1 MKTTKKAYVAPV
13 VDVVTMVPE
22 QMMVVSGG
30 DPNQMSIK
38 GDGGISGIENFDPQS
53 NKNVW
58 EDLW

>member
-22 QMMVVSGG
+22 QMMVVSG
-30 DPNQMSIK
+30 DPNQMSIR
-38 GDGGISGIENFDPQS
+38 DNGIDEIENFAPQS

>member
-22 QMMVVSGG
+22 QMMVGS
-30 DPNQMSIK
+30 DLNQMSIK
-38 GDGGISGIENFDPQS
+38 DGGISEIENFAPQS

>member
-22 QMMVVSGG
+22 QMMAMSG

-38 GDGGISGIENFDPQS
+38 GDGISEIGNFAPQS

>member
-13 VDVVTMVPE
+13 VGVVTMMPE
-22 QMMVVSGG
+22 QMMVVSG

-38 GDGGISGIENFDPQS
+38 DDGISGIENFAPQS

>member
-22 QMMVVSGG
+22 QMMVVSG

-38 GDGGISGIENFDPQS
+38 GDGISEFENFAPQS

>member
-13 VDVVTMVPE
+13 VGVVTMVPE
-22 QMMVVSGG
+22 QMMVVSG
-30 DPNQMSIK
+30 DNQMSIK
-38 GDGGISGIENFDPQS
+38 DDGISGIKNFAPQS

>member
-22 QMMVVSGG
+22 QMMVGS
-30 DPNQMSIK
+30 DPNEMPIK
-38 GDGGISGIENFDPQS
+38 DDGIKGIENFAPQS

>member
-38 GDGGISGIENFDPQS
+38 DDGIKGIEDFAPQS

>member
-13 VDVVTMVPE
+13 VDVVTMMPE
-22 QMMVVSGG
+22 QMMVVSG

-38 GDGGISGIENFDPQS
+38 DDGISGIKDFAPQS

>member
-22 QMMVVSGG
+22 QMMAMS

-38 GDGGISGIENFDPQS
+38 GDGISEIENFTPQS

>member
-1 MKTTKKAYVAPV
+1 MKTTKKTYVAPV

-22 QMMVVSGG
+22 QMMVVSG
-30 DPNQMSIK
+30 DPNQMSIR
-38 GDGGISGIENFDPQS
+38 DNGISEIENFAPQS

>member
-22 QMMVVSGG
+22 QMMVMS

-38 GDGGISGIENFDPQS
+38 GDGISEIKDFAPQS

>member
-22 QMMVVSGG
+22 QMMVMS
-30 DPNQMSIK
+30 DPNQMPIK
-38 GDGGISGIENFDPQS
+38 DDGISGIEDFDPQS

>member
-13 VDVVTMVPE
+13 VGVVTMMPE
-22 QMMVVSGG
+22 QMMVVSG
-30 DPNQMSIK
+30 DNQMSIK
-38 GDGGISGIENFDPQS
+38 GDGISGIENFTPQS

>member
-22 QMMVVSGG
+22 QMMAMS

-38 GDGGISGIENFDPQS
+38 DDGISGIEDFAPQS

>member
-22 QMMVVSGG
+22 QMMVMS

-38 GDGGISGIENFDPQS
+38 GDGSISGIENFAPQS

>member
-13 VDVVTMVPE
+13 VGVVTMMPE
-22 QMMVVSGG
+22 QMMVVS

-38 GDGGISGIENFDPQS
+38 DNGISGIENFAPQS

>member
-13 VDVVTMVPE
+13 VDIVTMVPE
-22 QMMVVSGG
+22 QMMVVSGA
-30 DPNQMSIK
+30 PNQMSIR
-38 GDGGISGIENFDPQS
+38 DNGISEIENFAPQS

>member
-13 VDVVTMVPE
+13 VGVVTMMPE
-22 QMMVVSGG
+22 QMMVVSG

-38 GDGGISGIENFDPQS
+38 DDGISGIGNFAPQS

>member
-22 QMMVVSGG
+22 QMMAVSG

-38 GDGGISGIENFDPQS
+38 DDGISGIKDFAPQS

>member
-22 QMMVVSGG
+22 QMMAMS

-38 GDGGISGIENFDPQS
+38 DDGISGIENFDPQS

>member
-22 QMMVVSGG
+22 QMMAVSG

-38 GDGGISGIENFDPQS
+38 GDGSISGIENFAPQS

>member
-13 VDVVTMVPE
+13 VGVVTMVPE
-22 QMMVVSGG
+22 QMMVVSG
-30 DPNQMSIK
+30 DSNQMSIK
-38 GDGGISGIENFDPQS
+38 GDGISGIENFAPQS

>member
-22 QMMVVSGG
+22 QMMVVSG

-38 GDGGISGIENFDPQS
+38 DGGISEIENFAPQS

>member
-22 QMMVVSGG
+22 QMMVMS

-38 GDGGISGIENFDPQS
+38 GDGISGIENFAPQS

>member
-13 VDVVTMVPE
+13 VDIVTMVPE
-22 QMMVVSGG
+22 QMMVVSG
-30 DPNQMSIK
+30 DPNQMSIR
-38 GDGGISGIENFDPQS
+38 DNGISEIENFAPQS

>member
-13 VDVVTMVPE
+13 VDIVTMVPE
-22 QMMVVSGG
+22 QMMVASA
-30 DPNQMSIK
+30 PNQMTIK
-38 GDGGISGIENFDPQS
+38 GDGISEIENFAPQS

>member
-22 QMMVVSGG
+22 QMMVGG
-30 DPNQMSIK
+30 DPNQMPIK
-38 GDGGISGIENFDPQS
+38 GDGISGIEDFAPQS

>member
-22 QMMVVSGG
+22 QMMAVSG

-38 GDGGISGIENFDPQS
+38 GDGISGIKDFAPQS

>member
-22 QMMVVSGG
+22 QMMVGS
-30 DPNQMSIK
+30 DLNQMSIN
-38 GDGGISGIENFDPQS
+38 DGGISEIENFAPRS

>member
-22 QMMVVSGG
+22 QMMVGS
-30 DPNQMSIK
+30 DPNQMSIN
-38 GDGGISGIENFDPQS
+38 DGGISEIENFAPQS

>member
-22 QMMVVSGG
+22 QMMAVSG
-30 DPNQMSIK
+30 DNQMSIK
-38 GDGGISGIENFDPQS
+38 DDGISGIEDFAPQS

>member
-22 QMMVVSGG
+22 QMMVGS
-30 DPNQMSIK
+30 DPNEMPIKDDGIK
-38 GDGGISGIENFDPQS
+38 GIESFAPQS

>member
-22 QMMVVSGG
+22 QMMAMS

-38 GDGGISGIENFDPQS
+38 DDGISGIEDFTPQS

>member
-22 QMMVVSGG
+22 QMMVMS

-38 GDGGISGIENFDPQS
+38 DDGISEIEDFAPQS

>member
-13 VDVVTMVPE
+13 VGVVTMMPE
-22 QMMVVSGG
+22 QMMAGS
-30 DPNQMSIK
+30 DLNEMSIK
-38 GDGGISGIENFDPQS
+38 DDGIREIENFAPQS